1 MATFALYFHS
11 RKNFSDKSTW
21 GKELL
26 PVDYTENEVATAAKV
41 AGCEGYAIMD
51 NSKPVGQEILSFKW
65 FIA

>member
-26 PVDYTENEVATAAKV
+26 PVDYTENEVAKAAKV
-41 AGCEGYAIMD
+41 TGCAGYAIMD
-51 NSKPVGQEILSFKW
+51 DSKPADNKVLSFKW
-65 FIA
+65 FVN